1 MSTSTESSLFSH
13 FYGVALLVFV
23 NIVWVA
29 ASEITRYLFIDLDSK
44 RPLFFNYAKSCMLS
58 LFLSWYCC
66 DCRKNSPESEST
78 TTTSKNGKAFYSRLT
93 ENENSAEETDE
104 EDDILDCNTL
114 TEAEFEPISFTDVES
129 NTGDLSSPES
139 QNSQTTP
146 EQRKSEIEENT
157 TSKPLIKPKRRK
169 RRVRFNKIREV
180 RRWPESLSEAA
191 TLARLPYNKTNEIT
205 KNDFYSLFC
214 SSLKIDP
221 NSNLFIYF
229 LPLFCVLFITIL
241 FGNYFP
247 FIYLILLTNS
257 VLFFPPFKCFC
268 HILIPSSNIFINSP
282 FIRFS
287 FKILLFITNAK
298 IIHGFFKQY
307 LNI

>member
-23 NIVWVA
+23 NI
-29 ASEITRYLFIDLDSK
+29 
-44 RPLFFNYAKSCMLS
+44 
-58 LFLSWYCC
+58 
-66 DCRKNSPESEST
+66 
-78 TTTSKNGKAFYSRLT
+78 AFYSRLT

-214 SSLKIDP
+214 S
-221 NSNLFIYF
+221 
-229 LPLFCVLFITIL
+229 IL
-241 FGNYFP
+241 
-247 FIYLILLTNS
+247 
-257 VLFFPPFKCFC
+257 
-268 HILIPSSNIFINSP
+268 
-282 FIRFS
+282 
-287 FKILLFITNAK
+287 TNAK
-298 IIHGFFKQY
+298 IIHDFHQQY
-307 LNI
+307 LDFLNE